1 MFSLRDSIENEDKS
15 GELDEV
21 EWKAFDERKVNRAEI
36 KSEASQ
42 SQMLIEKAEK
52 TELKIFYHFDKFEE
66 IEDHEQKTISTRW
79 V

>member
-1 MFSLRDSIENEDKS
+1 MFSLRDSIDNEDKS

-52 TELKIFYHFDKFEE
+52 KIFYHFDKFEE